1 MYDALGLMVYN
12 DTLTK
17 FAEICYTNDI
27 KICIYLFIMKELQE
41 WLAEMSGPLL
51 NDQFSIYI
59 YIHTFLTPD
68 YWPLLT
74 SLFIFTHFTKKSI
87 LL

>member
-27 KICIYLFIMKELQE
+27 KICIHLFIMKELQE

-51 NDQFSIYI
+51 DDQFSIYI
-59 YIHTFLTPD
+59 YSYFSYSRLLTPS
-68 YWPLLT
+68 YKLIYIYTLY
-74 SLFIFTHFTKKSI
+74 
-87 LL
+87 